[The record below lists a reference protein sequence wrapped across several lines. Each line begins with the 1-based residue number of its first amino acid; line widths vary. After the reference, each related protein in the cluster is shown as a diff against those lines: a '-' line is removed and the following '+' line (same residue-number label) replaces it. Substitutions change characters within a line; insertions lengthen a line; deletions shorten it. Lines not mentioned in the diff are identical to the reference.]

1 MRKSLIIGFF
11 AFFIALVFSKNTFAE
26 DKKIYISR
34 VYATDSKEF
43 VELFNSGEDYK
54 FKEISLKNKQKQI
67 EIAKVQNG
75 IFKSQ
80 EYITFAQNAQNSDV
94 KFKEEFR
101 NIDTIG
107 QKPILGLYID
117 GELKDYICS
126 DEKRCIKGFVKNST
140 DLKPSNKGVEK
151 IAISKAEILKNGD
164 KMTPIE
170 DRNNYNFGLRNLD
183 NYSPRFGGLKLEK
196 TEKLNDKKD
205 ELEKNPEAPKIEDKA
220 EGKKVLNPENEDSKK
235 WKEENKANINEE
247 TDRCNKIKEENQER
261 KCENGYFLNL
271 ETNRCNKILVEKA
284 TLECHEGYERNLE
297 TNRCRKISSAIVSK
311 KDVLCATGYT
321 RNPETNRCRK
331 NSNEVKKELAPCK
344 DGYERNEET
353 NRCRKVVKNSGASDD
368 VKKDEEKSKQ
378 AEFTGWW
385 IIAVVILVFLAILF
399 FEFRKDIFAK
409 FSKGKK

>member
-1 MRKSLIIGFF
+1 MDILGKEEGVRKSLIIGFF
-11 AFFIALVFSKNTFAE
+11 AFFIALIFSKNTFAE

-54 FKEISLKNKQKQI
+54 FKEISLKNNQKQI

-140 DLKPSNKGVEK
+140 DLKPSNRGVEK

-196 TEKLNDKKD
+196 SEKLNDKKD
-205 ELEKNPEAPKIEDKA
+205 ELEKNPEAPKREDKA
-220 EGKKVLNPENEDSKK
+220 EGKKVLNHENEDSEKE
-235 WKEENKANINEE
+235 KEENEANINEE
-247 TDRCNKIKEENQER
+247 KSIFKDSENLKNEKNIVFSQDKQPQPEKNTKLNNKLDNLKNQGRILAPNTGFLKTEN
-261 KCENGYFLNL
+261 NNFVLNL
-271 ETNRCNKILVEKA
+271 IL
-284 TLECHEGYERNLE
+284 L
-297 TNRCRKISSAIVSK
+297 AIF
-311 KDVLCATGYT
+311 
-321 RNPETNRCRK
+321 E
-331 NSNEVKKELAPCK
+331 
-344 DGYERNEET
+344 
-353 NRCRKVVKNSGASDD
+353 
-368 VKKDEEKSKQ
+368 
-378 AEFTGWW
+378 
-385 IIAVVILVFLAILF
+385 VVILIKRKFLNEDF
-399 FEFRKDIFAK
+399 
-409 FSKGKK
+409 

>member
-11 AFFIALVFSKNTFAE
+11 AFFIALIFSKNTFAE

-34 VYATDSKEF
+34 VYVTDSKEF

-54 FKEISLKNKQKQI
+54 FKEISLKNNQKQI

-140 DLKPSNKGVEK
+140 DLKPSNRGVEK

-183 NYSPRFGGLKLEK
+183 NYSPRFSGLKLEK
-196 TEKLNDKKD
+196 SEKLNDKKD
-205 ELEKNPEAPKIEDKA
+205 ELEKNPEAPKREDKA
-220 EGKKVLNPENEDSKK
+220 EGKKVLNHENEDSEKE
-235 WKEENKANINEE
+235 KEENEANINEE
-247 TDRCNKIKEENQER
+247 KSIFKDSENLKNEKNIVFSQDKQPQPEKNTKLNNELDNLKNQGR
-261 KCENGYFLNL
+261 ILAPNTGFLKTENNNFVLNL
-271 ETNRCNKILVEKA
+271 IL
-284 TLECHEGYERNLE
+284 L
-297 TNRCRKISSAIVSK
+297 AIF
-311 KDVLCATGYT
+311 
-321 RNPETNRCRK
+321 E
-331 NSNEVKKELAPCK
+331 
-344 DGYERNEET
+344 
-353 NRCRKVVKNSGASDD
+353 
-368 VKKDEEKSKQ
+368 
-378 AEFTGWW
+378 
-385 IIAVVILVFLAILF
+385 VVILIKRKFLNEDF
-399 FEFRKDIFAK
+399 
-409 FSKGKK
+409 

>member
-1 MRKSLIIGFF
+1 M
-11 AFFIALVFSKNTFAE
+11 
-26 DKKIYISR
+26 
-34 VYATDSKEF
+34 EF
-43 VELFNSGEDYK
+43 
-54 FKEISLKNKQKQI
+54 
-67 EIAKVQNG
+67 
-75 IFKSQ
+75 FKSQ

-205 ELEKNPEAPKIEDKA
+205 ELEKNPEAPKREDKA
-220 EGKKVLNPENEDSKK
+220 EGKKVLNPENEDSEKG
-235 WKEENKANINEE
+235 KEENKANINEE
-247 TDRCNKIKEENQER
+247 KSIFKDSENLKNEKNIVFIQDKQPEQPE
-261 KCENGYFLNL
+261 KNTKLNNESDNLKNQGLILAPNTGFLKTENNNFVLNL
-271 ETNRCNKILVEKA
+271 ML
-284 TLECHEGYERNLE
+284 L
-297 TNRCRKISSAIVSK
+297 AIF
-311 KDVLCATGYT
+311 
-321 RNPETNRCRK
+321 E
-331 NSNEVKKELAPCK
+331 
-344 DGYERNEET
+344 
-353 NRCRKVVKNSGASDD
+353 
-368 VKKDEEKSKQ
+368 
-378 AEFTGWW
+378 
-385 IIAVVILVFLAILF
+385 VVILI
-399 FEFRKDIFAK
+399 
-409 FSKGKK
+409 KGKFLNEDF

>member
-1 MRKSLIIGFF
+1 MDILEKEYGMRKSLIIGFF
-11 AFFIALVFSKNTFAE
+11 AFFIALIFSKNTFAE

-43 VELFNSGEDYK
+43 VELFNSGGDYK
-54 FKEISLKNKQKQI
+54 FKEISLKNNQKQI

-80 EYITFAQNAQNSDV
+80 EYMTFAQNAQNSDV

-107 QKPILGLYID
+107 QQPILGLYID

-126 DEKRCIKGFVKNST
+126 DKKRCIKGLVKNST
-140 DLKPSNKGVEK
+140 DLKPSDNGVEK
-151 IAISKAEILKNGD
+151 IAVSKAEILKNGD
-164 KMTPIE
+164 KMTTTE
-170 DRNNYNFGLRNLD
+170 ARNNYNFGLRNLD

-196 TEKLNDKKD
+196 TENLNDKKD
-205 ELEKNPEAPKIEDKA
+205 ELEKKPEAHKRED
-220 EGKKVLNPENEDSKK
+220 EVEDKKVLNPENEDS
-235 WKEENKANINEE
+235 E
-247 TDRCNKIKEENQER
+247 KIKEENQEK

-284 TLECHEGYERNLE
+284 TLECREGYERNLE

-311 KDVLCATGYT
+311 KDVLCAPGYT

-385 IIAVVILVFLAILF
+385 IIAIVILVFLAILF

>member
-1 MRKSLIIGFF
+1 MDILEKEERMRKSLIIGFF
-11 AFFIALVFSKNTFAE
+11 TFFIALIFSKNTFAE

-43 VELFNSGEDYK
+43 VELFNSGEDYE
-54 FKEISLKNKQKQI
+54 FKEISLKNNQKQI

-80 EYITFAQNAQNSDV
+80 EYITFAQNAQNSDA

-151 IAISKAEILKNGD
+151 IAISKSEILKNGD

-196 TEKLNDKKD
+196 TENLDDKKY
-205 ELEKNPEAPKIEDKA
+205 ELEKNPEAPKREDKA
-220 EGKKVLNPENEDSKK
+220 EAEDKKVLNPENEDYEKV
-235 WKEENKANINEE
+235 KEENKAN
-247 TDRCNKIKEENQER
+247 
-261 KCENGYFLNL
+261 
-271 ETNRCNKILVEKA
+271 TN
-284 TLECHEGYERNLE
+284 
-297 TNRCRKISSAIVSK
+297 
-311 KDVLCATGYT
+311 
-321 RNPETNRCRK
+321 
-331 NSNEVKKELAPCK
+331 
-344 DGYERNEET
+344 
-353 NRCRKVVKNSGASDD
+353 
-368 VKKDEEKSKQ
+368 EEKSIFKDSENLKNEKNLVFSQDKQ
-378 AEFTGWW
+378 PKQLEKNTKNDILLNNEIDNLKNQRRILAPNTGFLKTENNNFVLNL
-385 IIAVVILVFLAILF
+385 IFLAI
-399 FEFRKDIFAK
+399 FEIAILIKRKFLNEDF
-409 FSKGKK
+409 

>member
-1 MRKSLIIGFF
+1 MDILGKEEGMRKSLIIGFF

-54 FKEISLKNKQKQI
+54 FKEISLKNNQKQI
-67 EIAKVQNG
+67 EIAKVQNR

-205 ELEKNPEAPKIEDKA
+205 E
-220 EGKKVLNPENEDSKK
+220 
-235 WKEENKANINEE
+235 
-247 TDRCNKIKEENQER
+247 
-261 KCENGYFLNL
+261 
-271 ETNRCNKILVEKA
+271 
-284 TLECHEGYERNLE
+284 
-297 TNRCRKISSAIVSK
+297 
-311 KDVLCATGYT
+311 
-321 RNPETNRCRK
+321 
-331 NSNEVKKELAPCK
+331 
-344 DGYERNEET
+344 
-353 NRCRKVVKNSGASDD
+353 
-368 VKKDEEKSKQ
+368 EKSKQ